1 MRAQLVFMTDEKK
14 DKWLVILNP
23 NAGGKQAIKIWPL
36 IESELKFEGFDFK
49 MVKTRWPKHAI
60 NLVRDNT
67 RKGFRKII
75 CIGGDGTLHEVVNGI
90 MQQDFVDTSE
100 ILLGMISMGTGND
113 WIKTH
118 QISKNYKQAIQQIK
132 SGKTIKQ
139 DIGKI
144 VYKQDDQQ
152 EATRYFINSVGI
164 GFDARVVNY
173 TQPQKA
179 KGNAKKGDYIK
190 GLIKSLFYHKNVQ
203 SLIQLDNETIDT
215 KIYNLTIG
223 VCQYKG
229 GGFKLLPYAVPNDGL
244 LDVTLACK
252 ISKKKLIVSLP
263 KLFGGRVEKIKYFD
277 FYQVQDLQL
286 DINAPIFTEAD
297 GEFLGLHPLSVS
309 IMPNQLNFITG
320 LNG

>member
-1 MRAQLVFMTDEKK
+1 MKEENIN
-14 DKWLVILNP
+14 KWLVVLNP
-23 NAGGKQAIKIWPL
+23 NAGGGQASREWPL
-36 IESELKFEGFDFK
+36 IDAELKFEGFDFK

-60 NLVRDNT
+60 NLVKDNI

-90 MQQDFVDTSE
+90 MQQDYIDTSE

-118 QISKNYKQAIQQIK
+118 QISNNFKEAIQQIK
-132 SGKTIKQ
+132 KGKTIKQ
-139 DIGKI
+139 DVGKI
-144 VYKQDDQQ
+144 KYRQDDDQ
-152 EATRYFINSVGI
+152 EHTRYFINSVGI

-173 TQPQKA
+173 TQPKKA
-179 KGNAKKGDYIK
+179 AGKARKRDYIK
-190 GLIKSLFYHKNVQ
+190 GLIKSLFTHKNVE
-203 SLIQLDNETIDT
+203 SLIKLDNETIDT

-229 GGFKLLPYAVPNDGL
+229 GGFKLLPHAIPNDGL

-263 KLFGGRVEKIKYFD
+263 KLFGGRVDKIKYFD
-277 FYQVQDLQL
+277 FYQVEDLEL

-297 GEFLGLHPLSVS
+297 GEFLGLHPISVS
-309 IMPNQLNFITG
+309 ILPSQLRFISAF
-320 LNG
+320 NS